1 MSPIDQLI
9 YPRYLLQ
16 LQPAEQG
23 AKAQIHAQP
32 NLGAAIHGGNI
43 VAIDSRAALRRQYQP
58 RATIELPD
66 QLLMPGL
73 VNACSHAL
81 GIVNRSTAQPSDLF
95 ACGLIGSA
103 NSNSPRLSDDE
114 LFASAKL
121 AFTEML
127 LAGTTTCADM
137 STHSEAVA
145 KAAEASGIHAQISV
159 PITAQAN
166 TWTQSA
172 QEGLDRAL
180 TLHDRYAHHPR
191 ISIAFGL
198 PDLVQLDREALTKIA
213 MYAEELNL
221 QVQVLLQQ
229 SPAHLLALEDRHGC
243 SGIALLEQHGLLGTQ
258 LQAVHVNALDDADL
272 QLLQHYRVAVMRCPH
287 RYAQQMRPWPWS
299 QFGAGLGTEAGA
311 GATQPVGLGTGGYA
325 MNYYAD
331 LFHSIQQLDTNAIY
345 QATQGS
351 AQVMG
356 LDENIGALAPG
367 RLANLAALD
376 LRLLDASVAANSVA
390 TDVPSLLLRG
400 RAAQAVS
407 HLWVAGALL
416 VADHQPTT

>member
-1 MSPIDQLI
+1 MNPIDQLI

-16 LQPAEQG
+16 FEQAEPGSKPQV
-23 AKAQIHAQP
+23 QAQP
-32 NLGAAIHGGNI
+32 NLGVAIHGRNI
-43 VAIDSRAALRRQYQP
+43 VAIDSRAALSDQYQP
-58 RATIELPD
+58 STTLELPD
-66 QLLMPGL
+66 HLLMPGL

-81 GIVNRSTAQPSDLF
+81 GITNRSTAQPGDIF
-95 ACGLIGSA
+95 AGGLIGSA
-103 NSNSPRLSDDE
+103 NSTSPRLSDDE
-114 LFASAKL
+114 LFAAAQL

-137 STHSEAVA
+137 STHSEVVA
-145 KAAEASGIHAQISV
+145 RAAEAAGIHVQISV

-172 QEGLDRAL
+172 QESLDRAL
-180 TLHDRYAHHPR
+180 ALHDHYARHPR
-191 ISIAFGL
+191 IGIGFGL
-198 PDLVQLDREALTKIA
+198 PDLAQLDRETLTKVA

-229 SPAHLLALEDRHGC
+229 SPAHVLAIEDRHGC

-272 QLLQHYRVAVMRCPH
+272 ELLRRYAVAVVHCPH
-287 RYAQQMRPWPWS
+287 RYAQQMRPWSWS
-299 QFGAGLGTEAGA
+299 QFGAGAESGA
-311 GATQPVGLGTGGYA
+311 DATQPVGLGTGGYG

-331 LFHSIQQLDTNAIY
+331 LFHSIEPLDSTAIY

-356 LDENIGALAPG
+356 LDDNIGTLAVG
-367 RLANLAALD
+367 KLADLAALD
-376 LRLLDASVAANSVA
+376 LRLLDAGIDANTVNM
-390 TDVPSLLLRG
+390 DVPSLLLRG
-400 RAAQAVS
+400 RANQAVS
-407 HLWVAGALL
+407 YVWVAGS
-416 VADHQPTT
+416 VVVTGHRPTT